1 MVVVVVEEPTT
12 PRILPLPAFGPS
24 IHAPAFILF
33 TVEEVVPLQTVCHEP
48 HSYVNAELFTT
59 LSTRA
64 HASLSPPK
72 LTVTSGFLVVST
84 QISEGGSN
92 VILPR

>member
-1 MVVVVVEEPTT
+1 MVVVVVLEPVT
-12 PRILPLPAFGPS
+12 PNLPLPPGPWPS
-24 IHAPAFILF
+24 KP
-33 TVEEVVPLQTVCHEP
+33 VCDVEVVEPLQTVCHEP
-48 HSYVNAELFTT
+48 HSYTNAESFTT

-84 QISEGGSN
+84 QISEGGSS